1 MAITAI
7 EPFRFDLA
15 FMGVVGV
22 DLYGNRVETYIVD
35 DGLTKEAIMRASRKK
50 YMLLETGKFS
60 NTAPYKYAC
69 ISDFTGII
77 TEGPLPDGIDKALEQ
92 YTLEVI

>member
-1 MAITAI
+1 
-7 EPFRFDLA
+7 
-15 FMGVVGV
+15 
-22 DLYGNRVETYIVD
+22 
-35 DGLTKEAIMRASRKK
+35 
-50 YMLLETGKFS
+50 MLLETGKFS

-77 TEGPLPDGIDKALEQ
+77 TEGPLPGGIDKALEQ